1 MNQCIHRLF
10 FFPTTFIATS
20 KNRMNNKQLP
30 QRTKIAQI
38 KITGL
43 FDPSTMS
50 GKEQIIGKKT
60 LRV

>member
-1 MNQCIHRLF
+1 
-10 FFPTTFIATS
+10 
-20 KNRMNNKQLP
+20 MNNKQLP

-43 FDPSTMS
+43 FDPSTLS
-50 GKEQIIGKKT
+50 EKEQIIGKKP